1 MSFAV
6 AVDTREVPR
15 TNTSKTIGEDSGKET
30 KPTPTPEPVFPF
42 SDVPED
48 KRGPKI
54 QRRRPGEPQV
64 VAEVPS
70 LDESLLPAVVVA
82 ELRRLDEKLQ
92 AGDITVKGYNVT
104 KAELLKPYEAQQ
116 QQVVQPQAAAQVQG
130 KPYKDL
136 EGEVEEKPAD
146 IQKNQNSKEEIS
158 KKSVAV
164 KTAVTT
170 PLIPVHIDDGPNEEL
185 ERQTAPPVNAAI
197 ERPKA
202 SKLLSSI
209 SKIRSSEGEKE
220 PANAAAAA
228 AAAPVG
234 RRLQHFVSADR
245 GFLPWE
251 RRKFFQR
258 LLEVGGA
265 HSVDCSSHY
274 YLHASHPVCVSS
286 SAGGGASAQ
295 AADVRG
301 RRRRHSPEAAGH
313 VRRLP
318 PLRQQ
323 AAQQPVWLH
332 VPQSPR
338 PHASHDRPAHH
349 AGAAGH
355 VRLGVLTSVN
365 VSTAAAQ
372 TDLSSAFQIPGG
384 VRQDV
389 RTPRASLGGHAVR
402 LLLLLLP
409 DERSAAAQRLRGV

>member
-1 MSFAV
+1 MCVEHFGELHRVTLRRNQSLYTLPLGEVRPYFSFDGLAHRISEAHVSDNPVVRHTSVANKWKTVHLLLYSGHNATQVQYNLTFQRDDQSEFTMSFGV

-15 TNTSKTIGEDSGKET
+15 ANTSKTAGKDSGKET
-30 KPTPTPEPVFPF
+30 KPTPTPEPVLPF

-70 LDESLLPAVVVA
+70 LDESLLPVVVLT
-82 ELRRLDEKLQ
+82 ELRKLDEKLQ

-104 KAELLKPYEAQQ
+104 KAELLKPFKAQQ

-136 EGEVEEKPAD
+136 EGGVEPPVEEKPAD
-146 IQKNQNSKEEIS
+146 IQKNQKSKEETS

-170 PLIPVHIDDGPNEEL
+170 PLIPVHIDDGANEEF

-220 PANAAAAA
+220 PANAAAG
-228 AAAPVG
+228 APVG

-251 RRKFFQR
+251 RRKFFQQ

-265 HSVDCSSHY
+265 PSLTVTCHY
-274 YLHASHPVCVSS
+274 YLHASLPVCVLLC
-286 SAGGGASAQ
+286 
-295 AADVRG
+295 
-301 RRRRHSPEAAGH
+301 RRR
-313 VRRLP
+313 
-318 PLRQQ
+318 
-323 AAQQPVWLH
+323 
-332 VPQSPR
+332 
-338 PHASHDRPAHH
+338 
-349 AGAAGH
+349 
-355 VRLGVLTSVN
+355 SVCR
-365 VSTAAAQ
+365 
-372 TDLSSAFQIPGG
+372 SS
-384 VRQDV
+384 
-389 RTPRASLGGHAVR
+389 
-402 LLLLLLP
+402 
-409 DERSAAAQRLRGV
+409 